1 MEKAN
6 IVLVEDNPG
15 DVMLV
20 ELALK
25 EAGITH
31 ELTLF
36 ETGVEAVECLCASE
50 GVAVRPDAILLDL
63 NTPRSDGFE
72 VLGKLTTSPRLSA
85 VPIALLSSS
94 RARFD
99 KNRAELH
106 SVRYIEKPSQVHE
119 FLYAVG
125 HAVREMLASRG

>member
-1 MEKAN
+1 
-6 IVLVEDNPG
+6 
-15 DVMLV
+15 MLV

-31 ELTLF
+31 ELTRF
-36 ETGVEAVECLCASE
+36 ETGVEAVESLCESRGA
-50 GVAVRPDAILLDL
+50 AINPDAILLDL

-72 VLGKLTTSPRLSA
+72 VLGKLTTSPRLST
-85 VPIALLSSS
+85 VPIALLTSS

-106 SVRYIEKPSQVHE
+106 GVRYIEKPSQLQD
-119 FLYAVG
+119 FLSAVG
-125 HAVREMLASRG
+125 QAVKEMLASRSSSVGQEC